1 MKERA
6 VSSLLVP
13 RLSERTDNSTFLS
26 VGVHTCV
33 MATKS
38 VTIKESAYEIL
49 KSRKENNE
57 SFSDVIERIAR
68 RRPLTDLND
77 VVSKSEGENIAEE
90 VEKVREEMEEEL
102 ENRSKR
108 ISDAVE

>member
-1 MKERA
+1 
-6 VSSLLVP
+6 
-13 RLSERTDNSTFLS
+13 
-26 VGVHTCV
+26 

-49 KSRKENNE
+49 KSKKRETE

-68 RRPLTDLND
+68 RRPLTDLNKI
-77 VVSKSEGENIAEE
+77 VSEEDGKDIAENIKEVRKGIEEE
-90 VEKVREEMEEEL
+90 V
-102 ENRSKR
+102 ENRSKK